1 VKINESD
8 ILNILKPQS
17 GNVYDPVTTS
27 RVSGST
33 ERGVVSGNDG
43 IDLGSQSEL
52 LTYAQQAGSP
62 ERQDRVQ
69 ELRALVQSGQYQ
81 VDSSALSQSIVS
93 ATSNGY

>member
-17 GNVYDPVTTS
+17 GNVFDPVSPS

-33 ERGVVSGNDG
+33 ERGVVSPNDG
-43 IDLGSQSEL
+43 IDLGSQSGL
-52 LTYAQQAGSP
+52 LTYAQQAGSA

-81 VDSSALSQSIVS
+81 VDTSALSQSIVS
-93 ATSNGY
+93 AASNGS

>member
-17 GNVYDPVTTS
+17 GSAYDPVTTS
-27 RVSGST
+27 RVSSST
-33 ERGVVSGNDG
+33 EPGVVSPNDG
-43 IDLGSQSEL
+43 IELGSQSGL
-52 LTYAQQAGSP
+52 LTYAQQAGSS

-81 VDSSALSQSIVS
+81 VDSSALSTSIVS
-93 ATSNGY
+93 AASAGY